1 MDQEL
6 LQDDSLIQ
14 EFLVESSELLDQA
27 VQDLVVL
34 ESAPADPETLNRI
47 FRALHTIKGT
57 SGFLGF
63 DEMVRLSHRAED
75 VLNDLRKGAYVA
87 SPHIVD
93 LLLKVGDLLR
103 SMLEDIRAKRAG
115 AYDLEPLVSALEA
128 VRTQAPARQDVSTP
142 AEAPSLPQAV
152 EKADEASD
160 DGEPVRAPDAAGK
173 DSAPAVAAKAAVS
186 HDGPASMRVDVA
198 KLDNLINMVGE
209 LALERNRLLQL
220 SRSIETQNITLAEL
234 GEQLSRSTT
243 RLSFI
248 TEELQTAGL
257 KTRMLPIDTVFRKLP
272 RIVRDLARQL
282 GREVDLQI
290 QGGETELDR
299 IMAEQLGDPLIHLIR
314 NSMDHGIELPDKRE
328 ALGKKRVGTI
338 RVEARTEGDH
348 VIVSISDDGA
358 GLDPE
363 RIARKALEK
372 GVASA
377 EQLRSMERRDI
388 LELIFLPGFSTREA
402 ASDISGRGVGM
413 DVVNTNLKKINGS
426 VELDSTPGK
435 GTCVTL
441 KLPLTMVIF
450 PVLFVQVA
458 RETYGLPMRSV
469 VETLRVNGDQI
480 HVVEGRDVLH
490 SNGKTLPLLRLHR
503 ILSVPGDEHQDSASS
518 KAVVASL
525 GSRRIALLVDRLVG
539 EEATV
544 IKPLSSFFG
553 RCPGVAGA
561 TISGDGTVRLLLDV
575 AALVGLA
582 NAPLHAPAGTV
593 HG

>member
-6 LQDDSLIQ
+6 LQDDPLIQ
-14 EFLVESSELLDQA
+14 EFLIESSELLDHV
-27 VQDLVVL
+27 VQDLVML
-34 ESAPADPETLNRI
+34 ESAPTDPETLNRI

-75 VLNDLRKGAYVA
+75 VLNDLRKGVYVA
-87 SPHIVD
+87 DPRIVD
-93 LLLKVGDLLR
+93 LLLKVVDLLR
-103 SMLEDIRAKRAG
+103 SMLEDIRAKRSG
-115 AYDLEPLVSALEA
+115 NYELGPIISALEA
-128 VRTQAPARQDVSTP
+128 IHTQAPLRL
-142 AEAPSLPQAV
+142 EM
-152 EKADEASD
+152 
-160 DGEPVRAPDAAGK
+160 
-173 DSAPAVAAKAAVS
+173 SAPAEPPSPAQSSVQAAPAGAGSEQTRSAASPDVTAPDPASAAAAKAS
-186 HDGPASMRVDVA
+186 HDTVASMRVDVA

-209 LALERNRLLQL
+209 LALERNRLLRL
-220 SRSIETQNITLAEL
+220 SRSVETQSITLAEL
-234 GEQLSRSTT
+234 VEQLSHSTT

-257 KTRMLPIDTVFRKLP
+257 KTRMLPIDTIFRRLP

-282 GREVDLQI
+282 GKEVDLQI

-299 IMAEQLGDPLIHLIR
+299 IMAEHLGDPLVHLIR
-314 NSMDHGIELPDKRE
+314 NSMDHGIEVPDQRE
-328 ALGKKRVGTI
+328 ATGKKRTGTI

-348 VIVSISDDGA
+348 IVVSISDDGA
-358 GLDPE
+358 GIDPD

-372 GVASA
+372 GVVSA

-388 LELIFLPGFSTREA
+388 LDLIFLPGFSTREA

-413 DVVNTNLKKINGS
+413 DVVNSNLKKINGN
-426 VELDSTPGK
+426 VELESTPGQ

-441 KLPLTMVIF
+441 RLPLTMAIF

-458 RETYGLPMRSV
+458 GETYGLPMRSV
-469 VETLRVNGDQI
+469 VETLRVSSEHI
-480 HVVEGRDVLH
+480 HAVEGRDVLH
-490 SNGKTLPLLRLHR
+490 LNGRTVPLLRLHR
-503 ILSVPGDEHQDSASS
+503 ILSVPGDEKQECASS

-561 TISGDGTVRLLLDV
+561 TISGDGRVRLLLDV
-575 AALVGLA
+575 AALVESA
-582 NAPLHAPAGTV
+582 HTSAAATAHV
-593 HG
+593 

>member
-1 MDQEL
+1 
-6 LQDDSLIQ
+6 
-14 EFLVESSELLDQA
+14 
-27 VQDLVVL
+27 
-34 ESAPADPETLNRI
+34 
-47 FRALHTIKGT
+47 
-57 SGFLGF
+57 
-63 DEMVRLSHRAED
+63 
-75 VLNDLRKGAYVA
+75 
-87 SPHIVD
+87 
-93 LLLKVGDLLR
+93 
-103 SMLEDIRAKRAG
+103 
-115 AYDLEPLVSALEA
+115 
-128 VRTQAPARQDVSTP
+128 
-142 AEAPSLPQAV
+142 
-152 EKADEASD
+152 
-160 DGEPVRAPDAAGK
+160 
-173 DSAPAVAAKAAVS
+173 
-186 HDGPASMRVDVA
+186 MRVDVA

-272 RIVRDLARQL
+272 RIVRDLTRQL

-328 ALGKKRVGTI
+328 VVGKKRVGTI

-358 GLDPE
+358 GIDPE

-372 GVASA
+372 GVVSA
-377 EQLRSMERRDI
+377 EQLRSMERREI

-426 VELDSTPGK
+426 VELDSTPGV

-469 VETLRVNGDQI
+469 VETLRVTGDQI

-490 SNGKTLPLLRLHR
+490 SSGRTLPLLRLHR
-503 ILSVPGDEHQDSASS
+503 ILSVPGDEPQDGASS

-575 AALVGLA
+575 AALLKLA

>member
-14 EFLVESSELLDQA
+14 EFLVESSELVDQA
-27 VQDLVVL
+27 IQDLVVL

-63 DEMVRLSHRAED
+63 EEMVRLSHRAED
-75 VLNDLRKGAYVA
+75 VLNDLRKAAYVA

-93 LLLKVGDLLR
+93 LLLKVVDLLR
-103 SMLEDIRAKRAG
+103 SMLEDIRAKRTSAH
-115 AYDLEPLVSALEA
+115 DLEPLISALEA
-128 VRTQAPARQDVSTP
+128 VRMQAPARRDGSAPT
-142 AEAPSLPQAV
+142 EAPVLPPVSETAA
-152 EKADEASD
+152 EISD
-160 DGEPVRAPDAAGK
+160 AGEPVRAPDAAGK
-173 DSAPAVAAKAAVS
+173 DFASAPAKAAAS

-220 SRSIETQNITLAEL
+220 SRSIETQNISLAEL
-234 GEQLSRSTT
+234 GEQLGRSTT

-257 KTRMLPIDTVFRKLP
+257 KTRMLPIDTVFRRLP
-272 RIVRDLARQL
+272 RIVRDLTRQL

-314 NSMDHGIELPDKRE
+314 NSMDHGIERPDQRE

-358 GLDPE
+358 GIDPE

-372 GVASA
+372 GVVSA
-377 EQLRSMERRDI
+377 EQLRSMDRREI
-388 LELIFLPGFSTREA
+388 LDLIFLPGFSTRET
-402 ASDISGRGVGM
+402 ASDVSGRGVGM

-426 VELDSTPGK
+426 VDLDSTPGK

-458 RETYGLPMRSV
+458 KETYGLPMRSV
-469 VETLRVNGDQI
+469 VETLRVTSDQI

-503 ILSVPGDEHQDSASS
+503 ILSVPGDEYQDRASA
-518 KAVVASL
+518 KAVIASL

-575 AALVGLA
+575 AALVKLA
-582 NAPLHAPAGTV
+582 NAPLHAHAGAAR
-593 HG
+593 G